1 MFIWKEKIRALQE
14 KYKKYEDLQ
23 GFGDAEEYQ
32 SLSFLDDYDICDETD
47 GMFKHIHDN
56 LMPCKTE
63 LNNLEEELGNLKRK
77 FKTPKELLEQKHK
90 SVWGSKDSDRDD
102 DIPDAVISRKIRDI
116 GNAVTK
122 RPRGQDSHSANE
134 EDVRHMVC
142 DTKGRAYTVHIPAT
156 VLELDMEEDFIH
168 SQDSVIVKVRNV
180 TFSTFKLGKVANENV
195 GLLSCP

>member
-23 GFGDAEEYQ
+23 SFGDTEEYQ

-63 LNNLEEELGNLKRK
+63 LSNLEEELGNLKRK

-90 SVWGSKDSDRDD
+90 SVWGSQDD
-102 DIPDAVISRKIRDI
+102 DDNDSSPRDTSVISRKLLDI
-116 GNAVTK
+116 GTAVTK
-122 RPRGQDSHSANE
+122 HLGQDSHRANE

-142 DTKGRAYTVHIPAT
+142 DSRGVTYTVHIPAT

-168 SQDSVIVKVRNV
+168 NTDSVIVKVSV
-180 TFSTFKLGKVANENV
+180 TELVDISFE
-195 GLLSCP
+195 

>member
-23 GFGDAEEYQ
+23 SFGDTEEYQ

-63 LNNLEEELGNLKRK
+63 LSNLEEELGNLKRK
-77 FKTPKELLEQKHK
+77 FKTPKELLEQKQK
-90 SVWGSKDSDRDD
+90 SVWGSQDDHDDSSPDEHRD
-102 DIPDAVISRKIRDI
+102 ATVISRKLLDI
-116 GNAVTK
+116 GTAVT
-122 RPRGQDSHSANE
+122 RHLGQDSHRANE

-142 DTKGRAYTVHIPAT
+142 DSRGVTYTVHIPAT

-168 SQDSVIVKVRNV
+168 NTDSVIVKVSV
-180 TFSTFKLGKVANENV
+180 IYIYVHS
-195 GLLSCP
+195 LLILYMTRIL

>member
-23 GFGDAEEYQ
+23 SFADAEEYQ

-63 LNNLEEELGNLKRK
+63 LSNLEKELGNLKRK

-90 SVWGSKDSDRDD
+90 SVWATKTDNDNDPAHFDPRDQ
-102 DIPDAVISRKIRDI
+102 AVISGKLLDMGRV
-116 GNAVTK
+116 VTSVT
-122 RPRGQDSHSANE
+122 RPRGQVSA
-134 EDVRHMVC
+134 D
-142 DTKGRAYTVHIPAT
+142 P
-156 VLELDMEEDFIH
+156 
-168 SQDSVIVKVRNV
+168 
-180 TFSTFKLGKVANENV
+180 
-195 GLLSCP
+195 

>member
-23 GFGDAEEYQ
+23 SFADAEEYQ

-63 LNNLEEELGNLKRK
+63 LSNLEEELGNLKRK

-90 SVWGSKDSDRDD
+90 SVWATKADD
-102 DIPDAVISRKIRDI
+102 DDDPPHYDPRDQAVISEKLLDMGRV
-116 GNAVTK
+116 VTSVT
-122 RPRGQDSHSANE
+122 RGQDSHRANE

-142 DTKGRAYTVHIPAT
+142 DTRGLTYTVHIPAT

-168 SQDSVIVKVRNV
+168 ANDSVIVKVSVRCQ
-180 TFSTFKLGKVANENV
+180 K
-195 GLLSCP
+195 